1 MSVRYMGISGNVPIF
16 SDNLALGIQ
25 PQEKTMHPNLIPE
38 LNAVIAKC
46 EEDGG
51 VWLDQLEVGT
61 RLYVQTKHTL
71 YEIEKRADGF
81 YISGNAHY
89 CPKPTKAFITGS
101 TFGGSVLKAG
111 FVGVGMYLEFMLK
124 VDGRELGRDGHGR
137 IQTSRILSVSE
148 LT

>member
-1 MSVRYMGISGNVPIF
+1 M
-16 SDNLALGIQ
+16 DNHL
-25 PQEKTMHPNLIPE
+25 TPE
-38 LNAVIAKC
+38 LNAAIAKS

-51 VWLDQLEVGT
+51 VWLDQLEVGE
-61 RLYVQTKHTL
+61 RLYVQTHNTL
-71 YEIEKRADGF
+71 YEIEKREDGF
-81 YISGNAHY
+81 YISGNVHY
-89 CPKPTKAFITGS
+89 CPKPTKAYITGS
-101 TFGGSVLKAG
+101 TFGGSVIKAG